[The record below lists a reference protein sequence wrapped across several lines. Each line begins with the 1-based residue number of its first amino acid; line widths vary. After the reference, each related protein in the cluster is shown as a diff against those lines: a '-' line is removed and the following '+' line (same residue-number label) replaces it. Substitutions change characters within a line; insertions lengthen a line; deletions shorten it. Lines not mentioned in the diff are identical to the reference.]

1 MTSFQLQNILPIPL
15 KEQKFTH
22 VSNIWQ
28 TDCVFEKG
36 KKYLV
41 LAPSGKGKSTF
52 LHILY
57 GLRKDYEGRVS
68 LGKENIQNFQPSE
81 WANLRKDKLA
91 IVFQNL
97 RLFPSLSAIDNIR
110 LKAQLTNHAADIE
123 GMATRLGIKDLLQQS
138 CETLSY
144 GQQQRVAII
153 RALVQPFDFL
163 LLDEP
168 FSHLDEENTTNA
180 LSLIKE
186 VCEQQQAGMILVSL
200 GEAYPIDFDKRL
212 QL

>member
-1 MTSFQLQNILPIPL
+1 MYHLQNILPFPL

-28 TDCVFEKG
+28 TDCFFEKG

-68 LGKENIQNFQPSE
+68 FDKENIQKFQPSE

-91 IVFQNL
+91 IVFQDL
-97 RLFPSLSAIDNIR
+97 R
-110 LKAQLTNHAADIE
+110 AA
-123 GMATRLGIKDLLQQS
+123 RLGIQDLLQQS

-144 GQQQRVAII
+144 GQKQRVAII

-168 FSHLDEENTTNA
+168 FSHLDEENTKNA
-180 LSLIKE
+180 LSLITE
-186 VCEQQQAGMILVSL
+186 ICQEQEAGMILVSL
-200 GEAYPIDFDKRL
+200 GEEYPIEFDKHL